1 MKVLKTRKSIIV
13 LLVAVIVLFWA
24 LQLYRDDA
32 ELSLQEEIEA
42 RGSRILGTRLNV
54 GAVSVDWGDGKIS
67 LSKLVVASPGGFSN
81 RDMISVDKVDGRADF
96 GARVIERLTLSG
108 VSTVI
113 EFRGARSN
121 FETIADRIT
130 RRAVGEDAPAGSGQ
144 AGAGEEVGDSG
155 EETGAGEESPRDDW
169 QVENV
174 EFGRIR
180 VRVQADWT
188 SDVLD
193 FDVGGLSIEKL
204 NAGTDDLARVVTV
217 RFLDR
222 VLMSAANQ
230 VDDERLQEALM
241 EKAEDLRNRLR
252 PPQVSE
258 AD

>member
-1 MKVLKTRKSIIV
+1 MKSLKNKKSMIV
-13 LLVAVIVLFWA
+13 LLVAVIVLFWT
-24 LQLYRDDA
+24 LQLYREDA
-32 ELSLQEEIEA
+32 ELSLREEIEA

-54 GAVSVDWGDGKIS
+54 GAVSVDWSGGNIS
-67 LSKLVVASPGGFSN
+67 LSELVVASPGGFSSG
-81 RDMISVDKVDGRADF
+81 DMISVDKVDGRADF
-96 GARVIERLTLSG
+96 GARVIDRLTLSG
-108 VSTVI
+108 VNTVI

-121 FETIADRIT
+121 FETIADRIA
-130 RRAVGEDAPAGSGQ
+130 RRAAGDDASTGSGQ
-144 AGAGEEVGDSG
+144 AGAGEEAGDSG

-174 EFGRIR
+174 EFGGIR

-193 FDVGGLSIEKL
+193 FDVGGFSIEGL
-204 NAGTDDLARVVTV
+204 DAGTDDLARAVTV

-230 VDDERLQEALM
+230 VDDERLREALM